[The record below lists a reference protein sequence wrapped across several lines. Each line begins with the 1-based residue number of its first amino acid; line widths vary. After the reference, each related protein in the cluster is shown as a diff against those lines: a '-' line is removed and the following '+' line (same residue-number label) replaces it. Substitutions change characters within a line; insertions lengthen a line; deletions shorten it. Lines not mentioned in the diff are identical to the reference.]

1 MRLRQVVLVAE
12 DLAGAVAELTQE
24 LGAGA
29 PFQDP
34 GVKVF
39 GLENAVLPIGDTFLE
54 VVSPVVENAP
64 AARYRARHG
73 GDGGDGGYMLML
85 QSDDLARDRAR
96 VEAQG
101 VRLAWEGAL
110 DDIAG
115 IHLHPKDTGGPL
127 LSLDQPRPPASW
139 HWAGPGWSERSRSD
153 VSRTITAAEVASPE
167 PERLARR
174 WGELLDQPVTAEGEG
189 FAIALEPGRL
199 RFVPGPA
206 ERLMGFD
213 VEAADR
219 ARAGERLDLCG
230 VTLRRV

>member
-12 DLAGAVAELTQE
+12 DLAAAVDRLSDA

-54 VVSPVVENAP
+54 VVSPLTPDAP

-73 GDGGDGGYMLML
+73 GDGGYMLMV
-85 QSDDLARDRAR
+85 QSDDLGRDRAR

-139 HWAGPGWSERSRSD
+139 HWAGPGWDGRSRSD

-174 WGELLDQPVTAEGEG
+174 WGELLDRPVASEGDG
-189 FAIALEPGRL
+189 FAIVLEPGTL

-206 ERLMGFD
+206 ERLTGFD

-219 ARAGERLDLCG
+219 DCAGEQLELCG
-230 VTLRRV
+230 VRVRRV

>member
-12 DLAGAVAELTQE
+12 DLAGAVDALSEE

-64 AARYRARHG
+64 AARYRARQ
-73 GDGGDGGYMLML
+73 GGDGGYMLML
-85 QSDDLARDRAR
+85 QSDDLASDRAR
-96 VEAQG
+96 VESQG
-101 VRLAWEGAL
+101 VRLVWEGTL

-174 WGELLDQPVTAEGEG
+174 WGELLDQPVTTEGDG
-189 FAIALEPGRL
+189 FAIALAPGTL
-199 RFVPGPA
+199 RFVAGPA
-206 ERLMGFD
+206 ERLVGFD

-219 ARAGERLDLCG
+219 ARAGERLELCG